1 MADPVIFRI
10 VDGQL
15 GLSVVDRAEVGYSDL
30 WRAPG
35 GAEVDTVTLADYE
48 GGATQTY
55 YCQVTQ
61 ARITATQNSS
71 SETIEATM
79 CSPERTIPQQG
90 ESSFAFEL
98 GAFQDLTVVEGLSK
112 FAFEHDAAECYL
124 YVGFDGVNP
133 PKAIGRV
140 IMASLPIG
148 GTMRSKLLD
157 TATWPFVF
165 KPQIMFGTAA
175 ASEAV
180 PPVAL
185 PLTAEGEAVEDADDD
200 ELATT

>member
-10 VDGQL
+10 IDGQL
-15 GLSVVDRAEVGYSDL
+15 GLAVVDRAAVGYSDD

-35 GAEVDTVTLADYE
+35 GAEVDTVTLAAYVGSE
-48 GGATQTY
+48 SFA
-55 YCQVTQ
+55 CQVTQ
-61 ARITATQNSS
+61 ARITATANAT

-79 CSPERTIPQQG
+79 CSPERTVPQQG
-90 ESSFAFEL
+90 ESSFAAEI

-124 YVGFDGVNP
+124 YLGFDGANP

-148 GTMRSKLLD
+148 GTMRAKLLD
-157 TATWPFVF
+157 TATWPFTF
-165 KPQIMFGTAA
+165 KPQIEFGNAT

-180 PPVAL
+180 PPVSVAFGA
-185 PLTAEGEAVEDADDD
+185 TSSTEDEDEGDVREAS
-200 ELATT
+200 

>member
-10 VDGQL
+10 IDGQL
-15 GLSVVDRAEVGYSDL
+15 GLEVVDRAEVGYLDT

-35 GAEVDTVTLADYE
+35 GKGVEDVTLADYD
-48 GGATQTY
+48 AASTSFQ
-55 YCQVTQ
+55 CQVTQ
-61 ARITATQNSS
+61 ARITATANST

-79 CSPERTIPQQG
+79 CSPERTVPQQG
-90 ESSFAFEL
+90 ESSFALEL
-98 GAFQDLTVVEGLSK
+98 GAFQDITVQNGLSR
-112 FAFEHDAAECYL
+112 FAFEHDAEECYV

-140 IMASLPIG
+140 IMASLPVG

-165 KPQIMFGTAA
+165 KPQIEFGNAT

-180 PPVAL
+180 PPSPLPGAL
-185 PLTAEGEAVEDADDD
+185 AAEPEPDA
-200 ELATT
+200 EVGAT